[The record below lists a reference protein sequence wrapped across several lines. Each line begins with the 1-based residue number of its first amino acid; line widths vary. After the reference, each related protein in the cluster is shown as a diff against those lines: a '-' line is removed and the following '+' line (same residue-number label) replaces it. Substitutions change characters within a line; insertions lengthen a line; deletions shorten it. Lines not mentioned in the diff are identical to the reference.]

1 MSEPSKELEQAANQ
15 NIEIAI
21 ADAAIEQFKAG
32 GIIESAIG
40 GYEPSMDRVISDHL
54 ANVAM
59 LEARGDTSPERPVY
73 MFNPDTGLLINYA
86 LRRNEDPA
94 KSGLFADVVE
104 LDAQGKPRHG
114 VGVVN
119 PFESTKGFINV
130 SVGDN
135 PHGFAP
141 SYTELK
147 LDSEDPTSTVPPNIE
162 TADLLAM
169 LSGDVISEDETPEDF
184 VARKQQ
190 ARDEFRD
197 KVRARQNKRYFGT
210 VQAFDELSNPDMHLI
225 ISDRDDASH
234 LTAASREAGL
244 FPLLVTG
251 DEVIDHLT
259 TVGSIA
265 DAPEDL
271 GLSIPELLRRTHSK
285 LFDWLGSNTVSFV
298 TVDVATEK
306 RWDEQ
311 TQRDVMVEMPRPKWS
326 RQEDGSVQWSEM
338 PRSQEI
344 IEFTQAIT
352 RRSPIFARVLNHT
365 FHSDYSSDGHVRKEG
380 HGDYIYVPTGS
391 SPENLQGYTDW
402 LRKVRLDM
410 ALTLYLRGLN
420 QIG

>member
-1 MSEPSKELEQAANQ
+1 MSEPKNQLEQAADQ
-15 NIEIAI
+15 SVEIAA

-32 GIIESAIG
+32 GIIEGAIS
-40 GYEPSMDRVISDHL
+40 GYEPSMDRVIGGHL

-86 LRRNEDPA
+86 LRRNKDPA

-104 LDAQGKPRHG
+104 LDAEGKPRHG
-114 VGVVN
+114 VSVVN

-130 SVGDN
+130 AVGDN

-147 LDSEDPTSTVPPNIE
+147 LDSDDPTSTVPPNIE

-169 LSGDVISEDETPEDF
+169 LSGEGIPDDETLSGF
-184 VARKQQ
+184 MARRQQ
-190 ARDEFRD
+190 SRDEFRA
-197 KVRARQNKRYFGT
+197 KVLAQQNKRYLGT
-210 VQAFDELSNPDMHLI
+210 VQAFDESSNPDMHLI
-225 ISDRDDASH
+225 ISDRDDPSH
-234 LTAASREAGL
+234 LMVSSREAGL

-251 DEVIDHLT
+251 DEVIDHLI
-259 TVGSIA
+259 TVGSMA
-265 DAPEDL
+265 DAPANL
-271 GLSIPELLRRTHSK
+271 GLSVPELLRRTHSE
-285 LFDWLGSNTVSFV
+285 LFNWLGSNAVAFV
-298 TVDVATEK
+298 TVDVTTEK

-311 TQRDVMVEMPRPKWS
+311 TQRDVMVEMPRPKWQ

-344 IEFTQAIT
+344 VGFTQSIME
-352 RRSPIFARVLNHT
+352 RSPVFARVLNHT
-365 FHSDYSSDGHVRKEG
+365 FHEDYSSDGRVRKEG
-380 HGDYIYVPTGS
+380 HGDFIYVPTGS
-391 SPENLQGYTDW
+391 SSENIQGYTDW